1 MQSYFDPFFQVG
13 KVARRHGNTQEMISP
28 FIEMKCKK
36 LEQKISR
43 SQNFDSVFLV
53 PVSVCFFLMRYRNI
67 LKKTANKVTRQNIFD
82 TASLL
87 HTVTLFFKSIAKT
100 IHPPLI
106 LNPLKPN

>member
-1 MQSYFDPFFQVG
+1 MKLINGIEAEEHEKQKINLSFLFSRIIFMQSYFDPFFQVG

-36 LEQKISR
+36 LEQQISR

-67 LKKTANKVTRQNIFD
+67 
-82 TASLL
+82 
-87 HTVTLFFKSIAKT
+87 
-100 IHPPLI
+100 
-106 LNPLKPN
+106 